1 MKNFDTNGKRGRWR
15 ARQWAALAGLCL
27 AGTLFGN
34 AEAFAEGAGPPPTLP
49 AAGYPLII
57 PAKNEPV
64 VTEFSLLKSWD
75 FQGGNYSLI
84 KAFRYSTDPT
94 WKDGYLRRDRECRDS
109 ARKAYYILKNY
120 DSESKVVFQCSAF
133 DREIVDV
140 IPCDRT
146 WFLILTNLDA
156 QRNFMGEFPMNRLEE
171 CEKKAEVWNPEV
183 SSSSRTLHPSG
194 YDNVDF
200 GTTRYFS
207 YGESRGGIY
216 TRHFSSDVD
225 LPRFGRLENRG
236 LYKQPWK
243 FSWDGKSLIARPVGQ
258 RITQLKDVDFYRY
271 DPDKKTWTPHNR
283 DESEKTELS
292 AVHSKSPNR
301 EDEDDVRNFR
311 KRLEVV
317 DRTEKVSRTEIDEVK
332 RAFAG
337 VDKAGSAPVGARILV
352 FDGETPTTTD
362 VLLLLSRQCNYTKCP
377 NVCVEDE
384 EYFYA
389 WREGDFRH
397 GTLVDRKNLSVRT
410 WSFRDGTCVLYW

>member
-1 MKNFDTNGKRGRWR
+1 MKNLLSPTKMKIQF
-15 ARQWAALAGLCL
+15 LAVAQFLC
-27 AGTLFGN
+27 FGVEMFSEEKTTTGGIEIVRN
-34 AEAFAEGAGPPPTLP
+34 AEAF

-57 PAKNEPV
+57 PTKNEPV

-283 DESEKTELS
+283 DESEKTEPDVSKNGGADAELPEASPKSMPCAEAFDWRFVFAAGAAVALAAGTGIFLWRRRRGPPS
-292 AVHSKSPNR
+292 AKQS
-301 EDEDDVRNFR
+301 
-311 KRLEVV
+311 
-317 DRTEKVSRTEIDEVK
+317 
-332 RAFAG
+332 
-337 VDKAGSAPVGARILV
+337 
-352 FDGETPTTTD
+352 
-362 VLLLLSRQCNYTKCP
+362 
-377 NVCVEDE
+377 
-384 EYFYA
+384 
-389 WREGDFRH
+389 
-397 GTLVDRKNLSVRT
+397 
-410 WSFRDGTCVLYW
+410 